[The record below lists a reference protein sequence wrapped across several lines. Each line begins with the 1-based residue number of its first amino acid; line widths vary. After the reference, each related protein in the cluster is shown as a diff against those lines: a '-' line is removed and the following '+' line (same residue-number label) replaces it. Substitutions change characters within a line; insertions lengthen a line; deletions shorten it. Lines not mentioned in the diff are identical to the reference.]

1 MPALIE
7 LSIWYSKALTQP
19 DNNAGMAV
27 SGPSKVARIKNL
39 GRTNFQII
47 QVTLDCTASS
57 YTPAAI

>member
-7 LSIWYSKALTQP
+7 LSKWYSKALTQP
-19 DNNAGMAV
+19 GNNAGMAV
-27 SGPSKVARIKNL
+27 SGPSLVARMKNL
-39 GRTNFQII
+39 GRNNFQII